1 MVEQYGFHTE
11 SGIDASDHSQ
21 NPRRNGS
28 RKQMGRLCLA
38 HFDELDIVFVETIL
52 EHEVM
57 RHFDRVCGF
66 INIGGIT

>member
-1 MVEQYGFHTE
+1 
-11 SGIDASDHSQ
+11 
-21 NPRRNGS
+21 
-28 RKQMGRLCLA
+28 MGRLCLA